1 MLLADAAQA
10 VSGKLYILGGGWSL
24 IGPEPTPMA
33 IAIKIDLPWESADIP
48 HTLQLDLLGEDGQPA
63 VLPLQTEDDPEPR
76 NRPMQISGQFQTGR
90 PPDLRSG
97 TPLDVAMALN
107 IPPLPL
113 QPDYHY
119 TWRCSIDGESRQD
132 WQVSFLTRPAQGAP
146 NP

>member
-33 IAIKIDLPWESADIP
+33 IAIKIDLPWEAADIP

-63 VLPLQTEDDPEPR
+63 MLPLQTEDDPEPR
-76 NRPMQISGQFQTGR
+76 NRPMQITGQFQTGR
-90 PPDLRSG
+90 PSDLRSG
-97 TPLDVAMALN
+97 TALDVALALN

-113 QPDYHY
+113 QPDRRY

-132 WQVSFLTRPAQGAP
+132 WQVSFLTRPARGSSHP
-146 NP
+146 